1 MKPKILITD
10 NEVHLEGVMQDLTAV
25 ADVVRSGNN
34 REETLIKAAKNVD
47 IVIVS
52 CFTTISASVF
62 DKAKKLKAVIKYG
75 VGVDNIDL
83 EAATRNG
90 VVVVNCPEYGSDTIA
105 EHAFALIICLAK
117 KLVPIDKRLR
127 KKAWIWP
134 SAELMGIDLLGKTI
148 GLIGF
153 GRIGQALARK
163 IDGFGMKVIAYDPYA
178 GDALKKTPTVESVSL
193 DTLLE
198 TADVVSIHCILT
210 PETRNLIAAQELR
223 KMKKTAFLVDVS
235 RGAIIDE
242 NALLKA
248 LKENWIAGAGL
259 DVFAHEPLTPGHPLL
274 EMDNVVLSPHF
285 AWYTREAHARL
296 EIETLQRAQ
305 EILKGKMPQNIINS
319 QVAKIKESGNA
330 RFI

>member
-10 NEVHLEGVMQDLTAV
+10 DEVHLEGVMHDLRAV
-25 ADVVRSGNN
+25 ADVVRSDNN

-52 CFTTISASVF
+52 CFTTISARVL

-83 EAATRNG
+83 AAATHNG
-90 VVVVNCPEYGSDTIA
+90 VLVVNCPEYGSDTIA

-117 KLVPIDKRLR
+117 KLVQIDKLMR
-127 KKAWIWP
+127 KKAWVWP
-134 SAELMGIDLLGKTI
+134 SPELMGIDLTGKTV

-153 GRIGQALARK
+153 GRIGQALVRK
-163 IDGFGMKVIAYDPYA
+163 AAGFGMKIIAYDPYA
-178 GDALKKTPTVESVSL
+178 GDVLKKTPGVEFVNL
-193 DTLLE
+193 DTLLK

-210 PETRNLIAAQELR
+210 PETQNLIGAHELR

-242 NALLKA
+242 NALLAA

-259 DVFAHEPLTPGHPLL
+259 DVFAHEPLPPGHPLL

-296 EIETLQRAQ
+296 ETEALQRAL
-305 EILKGKMPQNIINS
+305 EILKGRMPQNIINS
-319 QVAKIKESGNA
+319 QVAAIKESGNA

>member
-1 MKPKILITD
+1 MKSKILITD
-10 NEVHLEGVMQDLTAV
+10 NEVYLENVMGELAAV
-25 ADVVRSGNN
+25 ADVVRA
-34 REETLIKAAKNVD
+34 ETNHEDALVKASKDVELI
-47 IVIVS
+47 IVS
-52 CFTTISASVF
+52 CFTKISAKVF
-62 DKAKKLKAVIKYG
+62 EAAKMLKAVLKYG

-83 EAATRNG
+83 AAATRNG
-90 VVVVNCPEYGSDTIA
+90 VLVVNCPEYGSDTIA

-117 KLVPIDKRLR
+117 KLVQIDKRMR

-134 SAELMGIDLLGKTI
+134 SAELMGIDLLEKTI

-163 IDGFGMKVIAYDPYA
+163 IDGFGMKIIAYDPYA
-178 GDALKKTPTVESVSL
+178 GDELKKTPTVASVNL
-193 DTLLE
+193 DTLLG

-210 PETRNLIAAQELR
+210 PETQNLIGAQELR
-223 KMKKTAFLVDVS
+223 KMKKTAFLIDVS

-285 AWYTREAHARL
+285 AWYTREAQARL
-296 EIETLQRAQ
+296 ETETLQRAL

-319 QVAKIKESGNA
+319 QVATIKESGNA